1 MASSEKNRLCVFLL
15 FIILLIVF
23 AVFYSPTD
31 ALSRPA
37 DKTMPPVMQ
46 TEK

>member
-23 AVFYSPTD
+23 AVLYRPTD

-37 DKTMPPVMQ
+37 DRTTPAGMQ